1 MEVKE
6 NKKQPKKPLIFYYV
20 LALVVVM
27 LLNVFLFPSLLNNQV
42 TEITYDK
49 FLDMLDAGEIT
60 EVALDETTGQIV

>member
-27 LLNVFLFPSLLNNQV
+27 LLNVFCSLPVKQSSHRNYV
-42 TEITYDK
+42 
-49 FLDMLDAGEIT
+49 
-60 EVALDETTGQIV
+60 